1 MSEEYTNVGTEGHC
15 DYEQPELTQEIVNE
29 EADKIR
35 AYWDDKVSESG
46 LSQSMFIATDKTGFV
61 SEFLYFCQRAKQGV
75 EDYGLVMPTIVEGVK
90 VNDSVDGWYSQ
101 EQKDAFLGG
110 EGE

>member
-1 MSEEYTNVGTEGHC
+1 MSE
-15 DYEQPELTQEIVNE
+15 ELTQEIVNE
-29 EADKIR
+29 EAANLR
-35 AYWDDKVSESG
+35 SHWEDKVTESG
-46 LSQSMFIATDKTGFV
+46 LSQSLFIAKNEDGFAT
-61 SEFLYFCQRAKQGV
+61 EFLSLYQAAKEYV
-75 EDYGLVMPTIVEGVK
+75 ESLGLVMPVVVEGVDVK